1 MAGAVSHAPRTQL
14 AEIRGRGVPL
24 FFRTKRGE
32 FPVSFSMLFLTVVNK
47 NNVKNTLNFGSTV
60 VWPVKTPHFPFDIRT
75 PAASREATAL
85 PWRPTC
91 WRSGPEDGR

>member
-1 MAGAVSHAPRTQL
+1 MEKLGKTPGNVLRTCTVAGAVSHAPRTQL
-14 AEIRGRGVPL
+14 A
-24 FFRTKRGE
+24 
-32 FPVSFSMLFLTVVNK
+32 FSMLFLTVVNK

-60 VWPVKTPHFPFDIRT
+60 VWPVKTPLFPFDIRT
-75 PAASREATAL
+75 TAASREATAM